1 MRQQCSLKDGTTVTY
16 YTYHD
21 DQQPTV
27 VMIHG
32 ITGNHK
38 GFQYILPELSG
49 VRCIVPDLPGFGNS
63 DLPPRSTWSID
74 GLAALANEFVEQ
86 LRLSKP
92 PIILGHSMGGLV
104 VSSMVSQRPDLYDER
119 VVLISPVPTAVRRFE
134 SRTVGAK
141 LGSLQYRLGHST
153 GKAGDRLVKSKLVS
167 HAATK
172 IMMRTSDSDRRH
184 AIYAHHLDNLTYFSD
199 SKFYHALHNDIN
211 RHGSID
217 YAEALRAKTVL
228 LIAGDRDNV
237 TPLGEMTK
245 FANAIVPEQYV
256 IIPHVG
262 HLIHYEKA
270 PEAASTIAQFVDR

>member
-1 MRQQCSLKDGTTVTY
+1 MKQQCILANGTQVRY

-38 GFQYILPELSG
+38 GFQYILPELAG
-49 VRCIVPDLPGFGNS
+49 ARCIVPDLPGFGDS
-63 DLPPRSTWSID
+63 DLPPQSTWTID

-86 LRLSKP
+86 LALPHP

-104 VSSMVSQRPDLYDER
+104 VSSMVSQRPDLYDDR
-119 VVLISPVPTAVRRFE
+119 VILISPVPTAVRRLE
-134 SRTVGAK
+134 SRAVGAK
-141 LGSLQYRLGHST
+141 LGSIQYRLGHSA
-153 GKAGDRLVKSKLVS
+153 GRAGDRLVKSKLVS
-167 HAATK
+167 RAATSV
-172 IMMRTSDSDRRH
+172 MVRTRDQERRR

-199 SKFYHALHNDIN
+199 SKFYHSLHNDIN
-211 RHGSID
+211 HRGSID
-217 YAEALRAKTVL
+217 YAKALRAKTVL

-245 FANAIVPEQYV
+245 FANAIIPEQYL

-270 PEAASTIAQFVDR
+270 PEAASAIAAFIDQ